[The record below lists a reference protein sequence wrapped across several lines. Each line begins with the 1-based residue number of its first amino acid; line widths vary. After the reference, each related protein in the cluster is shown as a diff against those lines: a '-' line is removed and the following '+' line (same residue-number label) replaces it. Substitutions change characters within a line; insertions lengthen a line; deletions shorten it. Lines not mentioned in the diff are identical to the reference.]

1 MHSKSSLRKPGN
13 SLGQICE
20 VSLYQREFSK
30 QFESRCK
37 EKKNIGTETAG
48 KTKYISKIKF

>member
-48 KTKYISKIKF
+48 KTKYIPKIKF